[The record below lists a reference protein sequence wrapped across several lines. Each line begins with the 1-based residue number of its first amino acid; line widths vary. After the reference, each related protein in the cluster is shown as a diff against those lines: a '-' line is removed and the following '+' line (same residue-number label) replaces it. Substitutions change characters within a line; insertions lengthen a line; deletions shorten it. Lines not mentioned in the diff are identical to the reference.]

1 MRKIR
6 FIAQKEV
13 YHILRDPRSLVI
25 VFAMPILMTFLFGYA
40 INMDI
45 ENITIAVADYDKT
58 AASRQLTGDFINST
72 YFTPSAGKPAFQD
85 PERLLKTGGA
95 AGILTIRPGFAE
107 ALANGT
113 EFELGMTVDGA
124 DAQLALAVQAYS
136 NVLLS
141 RFLLNQLPPGTNIGG
156 VRIST
161 LVKYNPDLKSSQF
174 FVPGLV
180 AILLLMI
187 SALLTSITIAREKE
201 TGTMEQLLTAPVKPR
216 EILLGKIIPYVVIA
230 FLDGILVLIFAKV
243 IFGMPFVGSKMLL
256 LLFGLIYVTAALS
269 IGILISSLVSTQQVA
284 MMAALVTTVLP
295 SVMLSGFMFAIKNMP
310 TALQVLSHIVPARYF
325 LVIIRGI
332 MLKGSGLQILATQ
345 AAALVMLTLVLL
357 TLASRKFKTTV
368 G

>member
-25 VFAMPILMTFLFGYA
+25 VFVMPILMTFLFGYA

-45 ENITIAVADYDKT
+45 ENITIAVVDYDRT
-58 AASRQLTGDFINST
+58 SASREFIGDFFNST
-72 YFTPSAGKPAFQD
+72 YFRPSAETPTFQD
-85 PERLLKTGGA
+85 PERLLKMGNA
-95 AGILTIRPGFAE
+95 AGILMIKPGFGN

-113 EFELGMTVDGA
+113 EFEIGMTVDGS

-136 NVLLS
+136 NAILT
-141 RFLLNQLPPGTNIGG
+141 RFLLDRLPAGASLGG
-156 VRIST
+156 IRIST

-216 EILLGKIIPYVVIA
+216 EILLGKIIPYVAIA
-230 FLDGILVLIFAKV
+230 FLDGILVLIFAKLV
-243 IFGMPFVGSKMLL
+243 FGMPFVGSTMLL
-256 LLFGLIYVTAALS
+256 LLFGLIYVAAALS
-269 IGILISSLVSTQQVA
+269 IGILISSLVNSQQVA

-310 TALQVLSHIVPARYF
+310 EALQALSYIVPARYF

-332 MLKGSGLQILATQ
+332 MLKGAGLQILATQ
-345 AAALVMLTLVLL
+345 AAVLVLL
-357 TLASRKFKTTV
+357 TLGLLTLASKKFRTTV